1 MTLCIHQ
8 TTSAAAGYRKSLEGY
23 SRAGIRLVEVIRPH
37 LEAFIQSDGLPA
49 AKRLLSDLGLTA
61 VSHGGLAG
69 LWAPRPERAAAVA
82 ELKRHAEIAAEL
94 GIDRIMAPCTGAGK
108 FTADDYKLAVDHMRE
123 AGEIGKQFGVVVMP
137 EFTKSSAFIS
147 TLPTVLRLTREA
159 GHPNVRPMLDFYHFW
174 AGLSKFD
181 DLELL
186 HHGELHHVHFQ
197 DVPDMPREM
206 LDSITREIPGTGV
219 APIPRILKALAAK
232 GYSGPL
238 SVELFYP
245 KYQAMDP
252 FELARNIRERA
263 QPFL

>member
-1 MTLCIHQ
+1 MRYCSGMLHRRDLLALLPALSLRGAANENKMTLCIHQ

-108 FTADDYKLAVDHMRE
+108 FTADDYKLAVDYMR
-123 AGEIGKQFGVVVMP
+123 
-137 EFTKSSAFIS
+137 
-147 TLPTVLRLTREA
+147 
-159 GHPNVRPMLDFYHFW
+159 
-174 AGLSKFD
+174 
-181 DLELL
+181 
-186 HHGELHHVHFQ
+186 
-197 DVPDMPREM
+197 
-206 LDSITREIPGTGV
+206 
-219 APIPRILKALAAK
+219 
-232 GYSGPL
+232 
-238 SVELFYP
+238 
-245 KYQAMDP
+245 
-252 FELARNIRERA
+252 
-263 QPFL
+263 